1 MHSVKIGK
9 IYGINGPVV
18 YLKGKTDF
26 KMSEMVYVGNEKLV
40 GEVISLDKEMTTIQ
54 VYEETGGLK
63 PGEMVEGSDAAV
75 SVTLAPGILNNIF
88 DGIERPLE
96 RIADTGGAFI
106 TRGVSVDSLDMDR
119 LWETHITVAPGEMV
133 HGGTVIAEVPETSA
147 IVHKCMVPP
156 NVEGTVVETV
166 ADGSE
171 VRPLDIS
178 ITKTTA
184 GLLLNSVLTV
194 ILILSAAGWY
204 RHRKATDAAPGGYT
218 GMVETVVAYLVDDI
232 IRPCVGPGWRRFA
245 PFLLTVFFFIL
256 VNNLMGLIPFFPGGV
271 NVTGNIAI
279 TLVLALA
286 ALIVINISGSRHY
299 WKDIFWP
306 DVPTWLKVPIPIIP
320 LIEFV
325 GIFTR
330 PFALMIRLFANMMAG
345 HAVIL
350 CLVCV
355 IFVTAGMGAA
365 VNSSMTAVSVV
376 FNIFMNCLELL
387 VAFLQAYVFTML
399 TAVFIGMSQEG
410 KEYAWTM
417 KSGKT
422 ED

>member
-1 MHSVKIGK
+1 MKMSRCIRILCSIMPVLLCAGIPAAAQTPSCEKEGPDVKEIVMEHLGDSYWWHIGTFGDRDVTVHLPVIVRSKTTGWHCFSSGRLEGGASYEGFIIAREGKHDGK
-9 IYGINGPVV
+9 I
-18 YLKGKTDF
+18 
-26 KMSEMVYVGNEKLV
+26 
-40 GEVISLDKEMTTIQ
+40 
-54 VYEETGGLK
+54 
-63 PGEMVEGSDAAV
+63 
-75 SVTLAPGILNNIF
+75 
-88 DGIERPLE
+88 
-96 RIADTGGAFI
+96 
-106 TRGVSVDSLDMDR
+106 
-119 LWETHITVAPGEMV
+119 
-133 HGGTVIAEVPETSA
+133 
-147 IVHKCMVPP
+147 
-156 NVEGTVVETV
+156 VETV

-410 KEYAWTM
+410 KEYAGTM